1 MSART
6 VLKIEG
12 HRPGVVARVRYS
24 AEWAEYSVAVAVDNV
39 CRGESIYYT
48 NDRADAEAT
57 ARVMLSLVKAQEYDA
72 SQP

>member
-6 VLKIEG
+6 IQVIEG

-24 AEWAEYSVAVAVDNV
+24 AEWQEYSVAVAVDNV
-39 CRGESIYYT
+39 CRGESVYYT
-48 NDRADAEAT
+48 DDRADAEST
-57 ARVMLSLVKAQEYDA
+57 ARVMLSLVKAQEYDE